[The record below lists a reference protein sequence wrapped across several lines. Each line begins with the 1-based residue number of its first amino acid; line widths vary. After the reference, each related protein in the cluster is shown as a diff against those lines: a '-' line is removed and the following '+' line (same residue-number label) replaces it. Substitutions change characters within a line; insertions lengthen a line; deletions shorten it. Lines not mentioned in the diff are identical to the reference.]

1 MKFGLFKKIDKF
13 LRPQNYVIDS
23 IKKPL
28 SKLEQGDTIY
38 FMLLPNLAGWCGFNF
53 PIITQSV
60 IVGKSYLSDIFVIGK
75 NTYIRFE
82 KPTDIAVIEK
92 LMSSQALGGYNR
104 VMGLV
109 IPYLKSKQYTYIKD
123 TWVDGHFILTTD
135 KNAIYHHLN
144 VFLKTA
150 KRTIIQLENHSA
162 ATISMEGINTFK
174 QEINTISKQI
184 YNL

>member
-13 LRPQNYVIDS
+13 LRPQNYTIDS
-23 IKKPL
+23 VKKPL
-28 SKLEQGDTIY
+28 SKLEEGDTIY
-38 FMLLPNLAGWCGFNF
+38 FMLLPNLNDWYTENF
-53 PIITQSV
+53 PILTQS
-60 IVGKSYLSDIFVIGK
+60 IMVGKFNVGDKFVIGR

-82 KPTDIAVIEK
+82 RPTDIAVIEK
-92 LMSSQALGGYNR
+92 LKSSEVVRSYGRQMLIE
-104 VMGLV
+104 M
-109 IPYLKSKQYTYIKD
+109 PFLKSKQYAYIKV
-123 TWVDGHFILTTD
+123 TWYYGYFILTTD

-150 KRTIIQLENHSA
+150 KSTIQIQNHSA
-162 ATISMEGINTFK
+162 AIISMEDINTFK